1 MIIKKI
7 ELKNYIPL
15 NQKNWINENDI
26 LINNL
31 DNFFRLFFYKILS
44 KIFRILF
51 ERDKIGWFKKIVPT
65 IFGYKEIEMIKT
77 KEVKKLILKYL
88 K

>member
-7 ELKNYIPL
+7 ELKKNYIPL

-31 DNFFRLFFYKILS
+31 GYNFLDSFFIKISL
-44 KIFRILF
+44 
-51 ERDKIGWFKKIVPT
+51 KK
-65 IFGYKEIEMIKT
+65 FLEFYLKEIK
-77 KEVKKLILKYL
+77 
-88 K
+88 